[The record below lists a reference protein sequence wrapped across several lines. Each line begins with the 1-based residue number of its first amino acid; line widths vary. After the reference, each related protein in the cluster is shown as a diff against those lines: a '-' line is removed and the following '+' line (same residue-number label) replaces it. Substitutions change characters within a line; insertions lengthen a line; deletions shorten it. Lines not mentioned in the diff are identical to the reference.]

1 LVAVGAILAAL
12 AIAYAIVVHYFHVSE
27 LPVERHFG
35 VAGAGSE
42 TAQIYIEPVG
52 IDALNDAMQLRV
64 SLAPSRSL
72 YGERHASTERSLRL
86 VITHDKAVEEIKIT
100 ANNRVP
106 TTTFEVD
113 LNDGSVA
120 DYPLDSYRAELRVQL
135 FEEAI
140 PLADGVRPLA
150 VQMTVWEGALGFH
163 LRTTEETGLNPG
175 EVRLTLRIRRS
186 GAFAL
191 FAFAAY
197 GAMVVLASCALGI
210 GLVTFVDLRR
220 AEATLVGA
228 LAAVAF
234 ALPVLR
240 NALPGA
246 PPLGVRADMF
256 VFLWT
261 QLAAVI
267 GLALVSFSWAR
278 AGPRSR

>member
-1 LVAVGAILAAL
+1 
-12 AIAYAIVVHYFHVSE
+12 
-27 LPVERHFG
+27 
-35 VAGAGSE
+35 
-42 TAQIYIEPVG
+42 
-52 IDALNDAMQLRV
+52 
-64 SLAPSRSL
+64 
-72 YGERHASTERSLRL
+72 
-86 VITHDKAVEEIKIT
+86 
-100 ANNRVP
+100 
-106 TTTFEVD
+106 
-113 LNDGSVA
+113 
-120 DYPLDSYRAELRVQL
+120 
-135 FEEAI
+135 
-140 PLADGVRPLA
+140 
-150 VQMTVWEGALGFH
+150 MTVWEGALGFH

-278 AGPRSR
+278 AGPRSC